1 MTALLAID
9 CAFPEALIAL
19 RLGERIFSR
28 SFGPQRSHALRMID
42 ELQAL
47 FDEAEIVP
55 SQLSRIG
62 VGQGPGS
69 FTGLRVAL
77 ASAGGLAQASDAELV
92 GFSTFDAL
100 PLAQDIVF
108 VAFDARSD
116 VVYCGLREGEH
127 WLVEV
132 RPRPIEEAVVLA
144 ARAGSF
150 YGNSAARYPQL
161 ANGLTVIDVEHH
173 IVAERAL
180 NLSAAATF
188 GGLVLP
194 TYKEGAQAQNL
205 FGSPDLGRALDG
217 DELI

>member
-9 CAFPEALIAL
+9 CAFPQALIAL

-47 FDEAEIVP
+47 FGEAGIVP
-55 SQLSRIG
+55 SELSRIG

-77 ASAGGLAQASDAELV
+77 ASGGGLAEASGAELV
-92 GFSTFDAL
+92 GFSTFEAL
-100 PLAQDIVF
+100 PVFESIVF
-108 VAFDARSD
+108 IAFDARSD
-116 VVYCGLREGEH
+116 VVYCGLRQSER

-132 RPRPIEEAVVLA
+132 MPRPIEEALVLA
-144 ARAGSF
+144 ARADSF

-161 ANGLTVIDVEHH
+161 ASGLTVIEAEHH
-173 IVAERAL
+173 IAPERAL
-180 NLSAAATF
+180 DLSAAATF

-194 TYKEGAQAQNL
+194 TYKERAQAQKL
-205 FGSPDLGRALDG
+205 FGSPNLGRALDG
-217 DELI
+217 DEMI

>member
-9 CAFPEALIAL
+9 CAFPKALIAL
-19 RLGERIFSR
+19 SLGERIFSR

-42 ELQAL
+42 ELKTL
-47 FDEAEIVP
+47 FNETGIEPND
-55 SQLSRIG
+55 LSRIG

-77 ASAGGLAQASDAELV
+77 ASGGGLAEASGAELV

-100 PLAQDIVF
+100 PVFEGIIF

-116 VVYCGLREGEH
+116 VVYCGLREGQR
-127 WLVEV
+127 WLVKV
-132 RPRPIEEAVVLA
+132 MPRPLEEAMTLA
-144 ARAGSF
+144 ARADSF

-161 ANGLTVIDVEHH
+161 ASGLAAIEAEHH
-173 IVAERAL
+173 VAPERAL
-180 NLSAAATF
+180 SLSAAATF